1 MRVTALWVYP
11 VKSLGG
17 IALDAARLDATGLA
31 YDRRWMLVDAA
42 GRFLTQRAHPQLATV
57 RVALTDAGLT
67 LTHPDV
73 SDGLAVP
80 AETPPDAPLRRVTV
94 WDDTVDARVV
104 EGAAGPWLKAATGL
118 DATLVWMP
126 PTTVRPVDA
135 TYGQPG
141 DRVGF
146 ADGFPLLVTTEASL
160 AALNARLEA
169 PVAMARF
176 RPNLVLDGDA
186 AWAEDGWQTLTV
198 GAVRFRVAKPCGRC
212 SMVDVDPARGAA
224 GNAGVLSALAVFRT
238 QGRRVV
244 FGQNLAMDA
253 GFVGATLRVG
263 DTATAG

>member
-17 IALDAARLDATGLA
+17 MVLDAARLDATGLA
-31 YDRRWMLVDAA
+31 YDRRWMLVDAT
-42 GRFLTQRAHPQLATV
+42 GQFLTQRAHPQLATV
-57 RVALTDAGLT
+57 RVALTGAGLT
-67 LTHPDV
+67 LTHPEVGDA
-73 SDGLAVP
+73 LAVP
-80 AETPPDAPLRRVTV
+80 AETPPEAPIRRVTV
-94 WDDTVDARVV
+94 WGDTVDARVV
-104 EGAAGPWLKAATGL
+104 EGAAGRWLKAATGL

-126 PTTVRPVDA
+126 PTTIRPVDA

-160 AALNARLEA
+160 AALNARLSG
-169 PVAMARF
+169 PVSMARF

-186 AWAEDGWQTLTV
+186 PWAEDGWQTLTV

-212 SMVDVDPARGAA
+212 SMVDVDPVRGEAT
-224 GNAGVLSALAVFRT
+224 GHGVLSALAAFRT
-238 QGRRVV
+238 LGRRVV

-253 GFVGATLRVG
+253 AFVGATLRVG
-263 DTATAG
+263 DTAVAV

>member
-1 MRVTALWVYP
+1 MRVTALCVYP

-57 RVALTDAGLT
+57 RVALTDAGLR

-73 SDGLAVP
+73 AEALAVA

-160 AALNARLEA
+160 AALNARLDA

-186 AWAEDGWQTLTV
+186 AWAEDGWQTLKV

-224 GNAGVLSALAVFRT
+224 GNAGVLSALAAFRT

-253 GFVGATLRVG
+253 GFVGAMLRVG